1 MEAILVHPQND
12 DQFKAVTAMLKAL
25 KVPYESKDEASFPNL
40 TKADIDQA
48 YNELRADK
56 YTVID
61 TNDLWK

>member
-12 DQFKAVTAMLKAL
+12 DQFKAVTAMLIAL
-25 KVPYESKDEASFPNL
+25 KIPYEATDEGSLTNL
-40 TKADIDQA
+40 NKADIDQA

>member
-12 DQFKAVTAMLKAL
+12 DQFKAVTAVLKAL
-25 KVPYESKDEASFPNL
+25 KVPYEAKDGGSFPNL

-48 YNELRADK
+48 FNELRADR

-61 TNDLWK
+61 INDLWK